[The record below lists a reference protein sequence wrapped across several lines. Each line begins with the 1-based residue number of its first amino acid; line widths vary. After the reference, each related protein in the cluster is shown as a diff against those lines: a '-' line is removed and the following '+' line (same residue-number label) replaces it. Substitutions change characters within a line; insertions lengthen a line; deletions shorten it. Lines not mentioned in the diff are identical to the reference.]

1 MVAAPDLGSG
11 AARRGGSSPFS
22 RTALNPVNLAGFFV
36 AIESLNSI
44 VIIVKKSNKAVKDFD
59 TVKTFREIKEN
70 IQRNSKGEF

>member
-1 MVAAPDLGSG
+1 
-11 AARRGGSSPFS
+11 
-22 RTALNPVNLAGFFV
+22 LAGFFV